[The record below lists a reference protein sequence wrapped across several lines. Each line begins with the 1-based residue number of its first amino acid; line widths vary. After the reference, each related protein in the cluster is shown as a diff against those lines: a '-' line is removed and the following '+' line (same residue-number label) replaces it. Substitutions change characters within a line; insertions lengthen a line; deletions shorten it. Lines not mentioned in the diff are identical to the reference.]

1 VLLGYKKRGFGV
13 GKFVILFVLHPT
25 VNDRFPR
32 YNGFGGKVQPG
43 ETPLNAAIR
52 ELEVDI

>member
-1 VLLGYKKRGFGV
+1 M
-13 GKFVILFVLHPT
+13 GKFVILFVHYPT

-52 ELEVDI
+52 ELEVYSLYLNPNTIS